1 MATLEVRWLILLL
14 VQAYGWV
21 MFLRIILSWV
31 PISPPPALR
40 PAFNFVYDVTEPF
53 LRLFRGLLPPIGG
66 LDISPILAFVVLFI
80 IKVILQGVL
89 GL

>member
-1 MATLEVRWLILLL
+1 VILDIRIFILLL

-31 PISPPPALR
+31 PISPPPGLR
-40 PAFNFVYDVTEPF
+40 PAFNFLYDVTEPF

-66 LDISPILAFVVLFI
+66 LDISPILAFVVLRI
-80 IKVILQGVL
+80 AEGILSRVL
-89 GL
+89 F